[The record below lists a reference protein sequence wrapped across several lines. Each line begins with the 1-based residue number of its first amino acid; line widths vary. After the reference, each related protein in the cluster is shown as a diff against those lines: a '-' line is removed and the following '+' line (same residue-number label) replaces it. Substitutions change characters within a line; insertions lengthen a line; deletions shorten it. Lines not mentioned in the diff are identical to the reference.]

1 MKKLFARLK
10 NLFDAYKMWLFFT
23 AILFGTNGA
32 QMYVHSEPE
41 KAGLPIEKVKP
52 VAIKPVRTKTI
63 IIYKLDKEY
72 CKKLIETEFNKHYDS
87 SRH

>member
-10 NLFDAYKMWLFFT
+10 NIFDAYKMWLFFT

-32 QMYVHSEPE
+32 QMYANSEPE
-41 KAGLPIEKVKP
+41 KAGPPIEKVKP
-52 VAIKPVRTKTI
+52 VAIGPQKTI

-72 CKKLIETEFNKHYDS
+72 CKKLIETELQKHYDS

>member
-1 MKKLFARLK
+1 MIKKLFARLK
-10 NLFDAYKMWLFFT
+10 NIFDAYKMWLFFT

-32 QMYVHSEPE
+32 QMYANSEPE
-41 KAGLPIEKVKP
+41 KPAETASTPAKP
-52 VAIKPVRTKTI
+52 QKSV

-72 CKKLIETEFNKHYDS
+72 CKKLIETELQKHYDS